1 MGDSYLAPTCRVCG
15 QTLKLLD
22 DTYEQWYCDKDC
34 EVWFAKQQKWSGEMP
49 FGFAIRKTTQSF
61 IEWQKEE
68 QRQQEERNKKHGTN
82 AISDIER
89 QVFGVTRLRGLGE
102 H

>member
-1 MGDSYLAPTCRVCG
+1 
-15 QTLKLLD
+15 
-22 DTYEQWYCDKDC
+22 
-34 EVWFAKQQKWSGEMP
+34 MP

-89 QVFGVTRLRGLGE
+89 QVFGFRDSGNIRPLQNISQAFRQAWAPWHNKRQQRQLGKQKRMLE
-102 H
+102 LLL